1 MKRIVITTIATFI
14 LAFGA
19 AAQDTIRHNGPLPNY
34 YFPFAGIFDED
45 TIIFDLV
52 GCGPTITDDASGYV
66 TNDTLTIYGIAA
78 MLFACPNDDYEGTG
92 YYQDTSLDK
101 RTEFL
106 RLYFPSADT
115 LIRYQEQL
123 PVNLKYTPVA
133 YYLLIEKV
141 CYPGWPQWPPDSFPP
156 LPVYERY
163 FSSPVQVFDT
173 FYVGRSNETYRRIDA
188 GLYTSPGVDVGFFT
202 SMNHMYDGT
211 YHFLNA
217 LRDDNRGWNLRG
229 GSPVINCL
237 FPILIP
243 PDSNYVWDTTVV
255 AGDTV
260 VMGDTIIVRDTLII
274 GGDTIIQY
282 DTILGI
288 DDHGMLSRLTGVM
301 PNPAAES
308 AKVVSSFGISH
319 IEAYNLAGQKVDE
332 LRLPSPS
339 LSATL
344 DVRRWPA
351 GAYILRIHTPQ
362 GTATKKLTVA
372 R

>member
-52 GCGPTITDDASGYV
+52 GCGPNITDDASGYV

-78 MLFACPNDDYEGTG
+78 MLFASPNDDYEGIG

-188 GLYTSPGVDVGFFT
+188 GLYTSPGVDVGYFT
-202 SMNHMYDGT
+202 SKNHKNDGT

-217 LRDDNRGWNLRG
+217 RRDDNLGWNFRG
-229 GSPVINCL
+229 GIPAIKCL
-237 FPILIP
+237 FPILTP
-243 PDSNYVWDTTVV
+243 PDTTVV
-255 AGDTV
+255 AGDTIA
-260 VMGDTIIVRDTLII
+260 MGDTIIVCDTIII

-288 DDHGMLSRLTGVM
+288 DDHGMLGRLTGVM

-308 AKVVSSFGISH
+308 AKVVSSFGLSRV
-319 IEAYNLAGQKVDE
+319 EAYNLAGEKVDD

-344 DVRRWPA
+344 DIRRWPV

-362 GTATKKLTVA
+362 GVATKKLSVA